1 MECGGDME
9 VELTPDQEAFV
20 RQAIRTGRIQRAED
34 AVTEALLLWEE
45 RELLR
50 SEFLASLDDAKASIA
65 RGEGIPIT
73 QASMRSLAD
82 DVNHRGRERLASER
96 QRRTD
101 GT

>member
-1 MECGGDME
+1 ME
-9 VELTPDQEAFV
+9 VQLTDDQKAFV
-20 RQAIRTGRIQRAED
+20 RHAIRTGRIQRAED

-45 RELLR
+45 RGLLR

-82 DVNHRGRERLASER
+82 DVNRRGRERLALER

>member
-1 MECGGDME
+1 MEL
-9 VELTPDQEAFV
+9 ELTPDQEAFV
-20 RQAIRTGRIQRAED
+20 PQAIRTGRIQRAED
-34 AVTEALLLWEE
+34 AVTEALLLWED

-65 RGEGIPIT
+65 SGEGIPIT

-82 DVNHRGRERLASER
+82 DVNRRGRERLASER

>member
-82 DVNHRGRERLASER
+82 DVNRRGRERLASER
-96 QRRTD
+96 QRRID

>member
-82 DVNHRGRERLASER
+82 DVNRRGRERLASER

>member
-1 MECGGDME
+1 ME
-9 VELTPDQEAFV
+9 VQLTPDQEAFA

-34 AVTEALLLWEE
+34 AVTDALLVWGE
-45 RELLR
+45 REPLR
-50 SEFLASLDDAKASIA
+50 SEFLASVDSAKAAIA

-82 DVNHRGRERLASER
+82 DVNRCGRERLASER

-101 GT
+101 GP

>member
-82 DVNHRGRERLASER
+82 DVNRRGHERLASER
-96 QRRTD
+96 RRRTD

>member
-20 RQAIRTGRIQRAED
+20 RQAIRAGRIQRAED

-82 DVNHRGRERLASER
+82 DVNRRGRERLASER

>member
-9 VELTPDQEAFV
+9 VQLTPDQEAFV

-34 AVTEALLLWEE
+34 ALTEALLLWEE

-65 RGEGIPIT
+65 RGEGIHIT
-73 QASMRSLAD
+73 QAAMRSLAD
-82 DVNHRGRERLASER
+82 DVNRRGRERLASER

>member
-9 VELTPDQEAFV
+9 VQLTPDQEAFV

-34 AVTEALLLWEE
+34 AVTDALPLWEE
-45 RELLR
+45 REFLR
-50 SEFLASLDDAKASIA
+50 SEFLASLDDGKASIT

-82 DVNHRGRERLASER
+82 DVNRRGRERLALER

>member
-1 MECGGDME
+1 ME

-20 RQAIRTGRIQRAED
+20 GQAIRTGRIQRAED
-34 AVTEALLLWEE
+34 TVTEALLLWEQ
-45 RELLR
+45 REFLR

-82 DVNHRGRERLASER
+82 DVNRGGFERRSNSGPSVAGGGPS
-96 QRRTD
+96 
-101 GT
+101 G

>member
-65 RGEGIPIT
+65 HGEGIPIT

-82 DVNHRGRERLASER
+82 DVNRRGRERLASER